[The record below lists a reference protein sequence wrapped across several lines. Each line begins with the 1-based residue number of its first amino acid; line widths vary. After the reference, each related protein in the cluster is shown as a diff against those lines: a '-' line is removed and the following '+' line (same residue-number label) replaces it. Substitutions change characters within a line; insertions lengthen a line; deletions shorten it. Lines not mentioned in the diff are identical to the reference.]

1 MHVKDERHFVGRSG
15 WIRAAVLGA
24 NDGTISVSSL
34 VVGIASSGANNN
46 SILIS
51 GIAATVAGAFSMAAG
66 EYVSVQSQAAIER
79 ADLAKEKAELLI
91 DPEGELHELT
101 EIYVRRGLSKPL
113 AAQVAYELM
122 SHDALGS
129 HARDEL
135 GISDSLSAK
144 PIQAALTSAACFTMG
159 AAVPIITIL
168 LATPEQLSRYTFSV
182 ALLALMGMGAASA
195 WAGGTPVG
203 PAILRMLVWGALAM
217 GATAWVGHLS
227 GSAMA

>member
-1 MHVKDERHFVGRSG
+1 
-15 WIRAAVLGA
+15 
-24 NDGTISVSSL
+24 
-34 VVGIASSGANNN
+34 
-46 SILIS
+46 LIS

-79 ADLAKEKAELLI
+79 ADLAKEKAELLV

-159 AAVPIITIL
+159 AAVPIVTIL

-182 ALLALMGMGAASA
+182 ALVALMGMGAASA
-195 WAGGTPVG
+195 WAGGTPLG
-203 PAILRMLVWGALAM
+203 QAILRMLVWGALAM

-227 GSAMA
+227 GSAMG